1 MPGRRCVVQG
11 CNNTPNPEGGISVH
25 ISPKNKSARDKWARF
40 VRTHRA
46 NFNPQG
52 RFMVCSEHFAEECFE
67 RSLHVE
73 GSQRTL
79 RPGSV
84 PSIWRNK
91 YSHEPS
97 TSRSVRTR
105 KKVINDLLRS
115 PGDDASPLDRQETE
129 VDQLSCASGSMI
141 DEEDYCL
148 QNFTLRSTPPQSGPA
163 SSLSAVD
170 EDINDSS
177 AQVPASGSLPTFLP
191 MMTSTPNMNATGI
204 RLPSSTLTDDNYQK
218 HQRLTRTPSEAPDT
232 DDTTSEATNYSVCP
246 ECASLKKERKKLK
259 RKVRDMNEKISQ
271 LKDRLQKNQE
281 DWAISFKEIEYQQP
295 VLVTSGVLKTML
307 SPITYMYCW

>member
-1 MPGRRCVVQG
+1 
-11 CNNTPNPEGGISVH
+11 
-25 ISPKNKSARDKWARF
+25 
-40 VRTHRA
+40 
-46 NFNPQG
+46 
-52 RFMVCSEHFAEECFE
+52 MVCSEHFAEECFE

-105 KKVINDLLRS
+105 KKVINYLLCS
-115 PGDDASPLDRQETE
+115 PGDDASPLDRQEIE

-141 DEEDYCL
+141 DEEDCSL

-191 MMTSTPNMNATGI
+191 NMNVTSI
-204 RLPSSTLTDDNYQK
+204 QLPTSTLTDDNLQK
-218 HQRLTRTPSEAPDT
+218 DQRLTRTPSE
-232 DDTTSEATNYSVCP
+232 
-246 ECASLKKERKKLK
+246 KLK
-259 RKVRDMNEKISQ
+259 LLLMILRVNLPRSRKPPKHWTKRS
-271 LKDRLQKNQE
+271 
-281 DWAISFKEIEYQQP
+281 
-295 VLVTSGVLKTML
+295 
-307 SPITYMYCW
+307 